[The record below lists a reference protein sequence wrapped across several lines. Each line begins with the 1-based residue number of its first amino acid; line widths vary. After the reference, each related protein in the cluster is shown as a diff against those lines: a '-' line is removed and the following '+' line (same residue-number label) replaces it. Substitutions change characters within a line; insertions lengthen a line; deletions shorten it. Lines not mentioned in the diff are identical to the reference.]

1 MTLTV
6 EAASFESARGLCDS
20 LAAFRAELLDG
31 DDGSCGVKVVLDDA
45 RQAPAVLSAI
55 ERHVM
60 ERESGGTARSPLDG
74 ACYRLHTGWAR
85 SAAIGC
91 PPLATPGSER

>member
-6 EAASFESARGLCDS
+6 EAASFESARGLRDS

-60 ERESGGTARSPLDG
+60 EREWGGTARIHLDG
-74 ACYRLHTGWAR
+74 ACYRLHTG
-85 SAAIGC
+85 
-91 PPLATPGSER
+91 